1 MEQKRTKGLAHVR
14 EAQPKNR
21 RFAGLG
27 YKSLFNLGPTV
38 WLTTDGQAVNGPESY
53 CRPASG
59 GDPLIYGK
67 NH

>member
-38 WLTTDGQAVNGPESY
+38 WQLMAPSLPVAQQAVATY
-53 CRPASG
+53 
-59 GDPLIYGK
+59 
-67 NH
+67 